1 MKALLATV
9 ALSFLPVMAFAQ
21 DAPKFF
27 TDVSPAP
34 SAAAAWQEYMAVMNP
49 KGALD
54 DKTKQLIA
62 LGVAAQIP
70 CEYCI
75 YAHNKA
81 ARAAG
86 ATDAE
91 IKEAISAAALVRKW
105 STELNGNMYDMTD
118 FRKQVDA
125 MYAGAKTQ

>member
-1 MKALLATV
+1 
-9 ALSFLPVMAFAQ
+9 
-21 DAPKFF
+21 
-27 TDVSPAP
+27 
-34 SAAAAWQEYMAVMNP
+34 MAVMNP

-75 YAHNKA
+75 YAHNK
-81 ARAAG
+81 AG

-125 MYAGAKTQ
+125 MYPGEKTQ

>member
-1 MKALLATV
+1 MSAFVRAKKPGLASDPR
-9 ALSFLPVMAFAQ
+9 A
-21 DAPKFF
+21 
-27 TDVSPAP
+27 
-34 SAAAAWQEYMAVMNP
+34 SAS
-49 KGALD
+49 
-54 DKTKQLIA
+54 KQLIA

-105 STELNGNMYDMTD
+105 STELNGNMYDMSD

-125 MYAGAKTQ
+125 IYQGAKTQ